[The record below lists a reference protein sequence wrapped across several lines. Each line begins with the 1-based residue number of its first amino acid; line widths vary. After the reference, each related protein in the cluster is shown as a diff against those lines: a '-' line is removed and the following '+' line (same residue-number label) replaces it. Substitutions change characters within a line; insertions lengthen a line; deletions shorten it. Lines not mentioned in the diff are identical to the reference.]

1 MADVRTW
8 SPTGSKYSCQS
19 QNQGI
24 IWLRWVLM
32 SFKHHRSSAS
42 LYLVMPLKQWTWP
55 WLCLEYICQIS
66 MSDYSCWKTP
76 VCLKN
81 LNSQVKFLLFFF
93 VLLSVWAVHNQ
104 VGVVWDCEEMPVTN
118 PPLLSEDQINAQHS
132 KAWNRKTFPHTGG
145 QNPWH
150 LPDCVVWP
158 HFPLRVLALP
168 NEFFKAAETWWL
180 LKECCPL
187 ADSVPG
193 LHFLRKPAVETQF
206 LLARI
211 STLVYL
217 NHFFIPC
224 LSSNLSQG

>member
-1 MADVRTW
+1 MSFQSVTYLRPTPAPTHRQWQNESWAEWEWGNFLCNKVEKNKSNFVPALPLHFMQFLMCLNQLNVKIFLEQPPEISWNYNSAWRDFSDLILQYPTVKFQLCTPSLSFKIAQSGVQCMADVRTW

-81 LNSQVKFLLFFF
+81 LNSQVKFLPFF
-93 VLLSVWAVHNQ
+93 
-104 VGVVWDCEEMPVTN
+104 CIT
-118 PPLLSEDQINAQHS
+118 
-132 KAWNRKTFPHTGG
+132 
-145 QNPWH
+145 
-150 LPDCVVWP
+150 
-158 HFPLRVLALP
+158 
-168 NEFFKAAETWWL
+168 
-180 LKECCPL
+180 ECLGCP
-187 ADSVPG
+187 
-193 LHFLRKPAVETQF
+193 
-206 LLARI
+206 
-211 STLVYL
+211 
-217 NHFFIPC
+217 
-224 LSSNLSQG
+224 